1 MLRRWRWRRFFWPAQ
16 MGRLS
21 NMADITGIGA
31 SVFDTLYRLQS
42 MPLEDTKQKAVSVT
56 ESGGGPC
63 GTGLVAAA
71 KLGASTAY
79 IGFCSDDRAGAF
91 LRADFHK
98 YGVDT
103 THMTSIPDTTAFVSC
118 IWLADENASRTCVFH
133 RGTVPAT
140 QIDESAAAAIRD
152 SQILMVDGNDLDA
165 AVEGAKIARTAGTSV
180 LYDAGGQ
187 YPHVERLLELTDILI
202 PSEEFALGHTHAD
215 SVEHAAEK
223 LWKMYSPKVVV
234 ITQGKQGGI
243 LYDGDRMLAYPAFPV
258 EAVDTNGS
266 GDVFH
271 GAFAFALTQGWG
283 YEQCCLFASATS
295 AIKCLRVGAREG
307 VPTYEAVIAFLKE
320 RGAGETYM
328 WD

>member
-1 MLRRWRWRRFFWPAQ
+1 
-16 MGRLS
+16 
-21 NMADITGIGA
+21 MADITGIGA
-31 SVFDTLYRLQS
+31 NVFDTLYRLDS
-42 MPLEDTKQKAVSVT
+42 FPVEDKKQRASSVT

-91 LRADFHK
+91 LREDFRR

-103 THMTSIPDTTAFVSC
+103 THMTPVADTAAFVSC
-118 IWLADENASRTCVFH
+118 IWLSDDSASRTCVFH

-140 QIDESAAAAIRD
+140 QIDEAAAETIRNA
-152 SQILMVDGNDLDA
+152 QILMVDGNDLDA
-165 AVEGAKIARTAGTSV
+165 AVEGARIAKAAGTKV
-180 LYDAGGQ
+180 LYDAGGR
-187 YPHVERLLELTDILI
+187 YPGVERLLALTDILI

-215 SVEHAAEK
+215 SVENAAK
-223 LWKMYSPKVVV
+223 QLWEWYSPQVVV

-243 LYDGDRMLAYPAFPV
+243 LYDGDTVSAYPAFPV

-271 GAFAFALTQGWG
+271 GAFAFAMTKGWS
-283 YEQCCLFASATS
+283 YARCCLFSSAVS
-295 AIKCLRVGAREG
+295 ALKCLQVGARSG
-307 VPTYEAVIAFLKE
+307 APTYAEVMAFLKE
-320 RGAGETYM
+320 HGVAKQWE
-328 WD
+328 